1 MDEITSLKGSPRDHG
16 RMSDHGTFSDA
27 EATKSSPIIEETS
40 LLVDESCIDTAESI
54 IDTHEQKARLIDYEL
69 ERQGMGRY
77 QTTIFLL
84 CGFGYLLDLLWA
96 QAFGLIITPMQT
108 EFGFDDTALGHIF
121 TSFPLGLTF
130 GALVWGI
137 LVDILG
143 RSVAFNSTVLITAVF
158 GTWLGAMGSYDGVLV
173 LVALTG
179 IGVGGNIPIDTTI
192 CLECLPQSRR
202 WLLPALSAFQPLGVV
217 ICCGMAY
224 MLVPRYSC
232 QEGLPSCTVSSV
244 DAGDISKCCVKGD
257 NLGWRYLLFLIGI
270 ITVVAFVLRSLVFK
284 FEESP
289 KYLVYRGR
297 DQDAVRV
304 LEYIAK
310 YNGRECGLTLD
321 MLEALNGE
329 ANVDDMDTPLPGTGM
344 EEQKRSVSQKILA
357 EFGRFKV
364 LFSTF
369 AMARLVVL
377 VWVIY
382 AFDYW
387 GFTIA
392 GAFLPTIL
400 SRKGRSLGLTVDET
414 YRSYLFIYVCGIP
427 GVLAGTLIYGQR
439 RLALLASSLLF
450 GACLFIFTVV
460 KDEASYIGISGLEY
474 FFQSMFNAILYGWTP
489 EVFPASVRGSAC
501 GLASFWGRSF
511 SIIAPIAGS
520 QMLARSLDGV
530 LYLAGGSVW
539 VCTIAIMLL
548 PREFMGRNTL

>member
-1 MDEITSLKGSPRDHG
+1 MDENTSLKISPRNHG
-16 RMSDHGTFSDA
+16 GVSEHGTFTDTDA
-27 EATKSSPIIEETS
+27 AKSTSTVPETNI
-40 LLVDESCIDTAESI
+40 LDDESSTADTENAT
-54 IDTHEQKARLIDYEL
+54 DPLGRKALLIDYEL

-77 QTTIFLL
+77 QTNIFLL

-96 QAFGLIITPMQT
+96 QAFGLIITPMQN

-121 TSFPLGLTF
+121 TSFSLGLTF
-130 GALVWGI
+130 GALVWGL

-158 GTWLGAMGSYDGVLV
+158 GTWLGAMSSYNGVLV

-217 ICCGMAY
+217 VCSGMAY
-224 MLVPRYSC
+224 ILVPTYSC
-232 QEGLPSCTVSSV
+232 QDGLQSCT
-244 DAGDISKCCVKGD
+244 AGSTKCCLRKD

-270 ITVVAFVLRSLVFK
+270 ITIAAFVLRTVMFK

-297 DQDAVRV
+297 DHDAVRV
-304 LEYIAK
+304 LEYMAK
-310 YNGRECGLTLD
+310 YNGQECGLTLG
-321 MLEALNGE
+321 MLEALDGE
-329 ANVDDMDTPLPGTGM
+329 ASINNLDTPSSVTGVDKKKPTM
-344 EEQKRSVSQKILA
+344 LQKIPA
-357 EFGRFKV
+357 ELERFKV

-369 AMARLVVL
+369 TMARLVVL

-400 SRKGRSLGLTVDET
+400 ARKGRSLGLSVDET
-414 YRSYLFIYVCGIP
+414 YRSYMFIYICGIP
-427 GVLAGTLIYGQR
+427 GVLAGTLIYGHR
-439 RLALLASSLLF
+439 RLALLVSSLLF
-450 GACLFIFTVV
+450 GTCLFIFTLVR
-460 KDEASYIGISGLEY
+460 DEASYIGISGLEY
-474 FFQSMFNAILYGWTP
+474 FFQSMFNAVLYAWTP
-489 EVFPASVRGSAC
+489 EAFPASVRGSGC
-501 GLASFWGRSF
+501 GLASFWGRTF

-520 QMLARSLDGV
+520 HVLAKSLDGV
-530 LYLAGGSVW
+530 LYLAAGSVW
-539 VCTIAIMLL
+539 VCTVAITLL
-548 PREFMGRNTL
+548 PRMSMGRNNL